1 MSDKYVKGTEKAL
14 SKMDLM
20 HDLVRDKCVKTALVN
35 GAAKLQE
42 AVKSR
47 VPVDTGNLK
56 KKISVKLLDTPVNG
70 TEVKVLVGADIEG
83 LRGVIKDGNGKRK
96 KVDRPAYYVVM
107 LVQGYFAGKRK
118 SRSKGDSQHDGHK
131 FIAGQDFLTPAL
143 KSVEEPVIEEFM
155 NAWAGKASEILEVK

>member
-1 MSDKYVKGTEKAL
+1 MSDKYVKGIEKAL
-14 SKMDLM
+14 SEMDLM

-70 TEVKVLVGADIEG
+70 TEVKVLVGADI
-83 LRGVIKDGNGKRK
+83 
-96 KVDRPAYYVVM
+96 
-107 LVQGYFAGKRK
+107 Q
-118 SRSKGDSQHDGHK
+118 
-131 FIAGQDFLTPAL
+131 L
-143 KSVEEPVIEEFM
+143 K
-155 NAWAGKASEILEVK
+155 L